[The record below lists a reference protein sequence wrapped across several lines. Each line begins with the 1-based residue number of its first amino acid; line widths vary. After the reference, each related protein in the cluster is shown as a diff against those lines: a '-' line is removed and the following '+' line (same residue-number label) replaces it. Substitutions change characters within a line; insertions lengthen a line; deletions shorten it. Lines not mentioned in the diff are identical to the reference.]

1 MVLGVCRRV
10 LGHSHGAEDC
20 FQATFM
26 VLVRRAASLQKQQPL
41 GSWLHGVAQRIAMRA
56 RAQAAARRDR
66 ERRAAH
72 MPRAESLDGLTWQE
86 IRSVL
91 DEEISRLP
99 AKYRAPIVLCY
110 LESKSHAQAARELGC
125 PKSSLAQRL
134 SRARQLLR
142 GQLNQRGITLGVGA
156 VAAIL
161 AEQVQASP
169 LPALLT
175 IHTVKAAVSI
185 VAGNAAQASSLRSG
199 S

>member
-1 MVLGVCRRV
+1 
-10 LGHSHGAEDC
+10 
-20 FQATFM
+20 
-26 VLVRRAASLQKQQPL
+26 
-41 GSWLHGVAQRIAMRA
+41 
-56 RAQAAARRDR
+56 
-66 ERRAAH
+66 
-72 MPRAESLDGLTWQE
+72 
-86 IRSVL
+86 VL

-134 SRARQLLR
+134 SRARQILR
-142 GQLNQRGITLGVGA
+142 GNQRGITLGVGA

-161 AEQVQASP
+161 AEQARASP

-185 VAGNAAQASSLRSG
+185 VAGNAAHASSLRSG